1 MIYNRL
7 KRFSL
12 STLVIAVCLLLAS
25 CGSESS
31 SENRKQMKAKADLQG
46 AVIGVQLGTTSDG
59 LATELEK
66 KGDGTKVERY
76 NKGADA
82 IQALLQGKID
92 CMVTDEAPAKA
103 FQRVNPSLQILPETF
118 DASSFAICVAKDHG
132 ELKQSINHAIRILK
146 ANGVIDS
153 IVNRHLER
161 GIAVAYTPKISA
173 GKLNSSADKLNSSSD
188 APHPSDA
195 KKMGPEALQ
204 KLGLKKSLRFATNA
218 TFEPFEYYQNGK
230 IVGIDVDVA
239 NAIGDV
245 LGVDVEILDMEFD
258 AIITS
263 VQAGKADA
271 GIAGITV
278 TPEREKNI
286 GFTDS
291 YADVRQVIMVNSGD
305 VKVADAQHGFVDK
318 FKSCFID
325 DNRYQ
330 YMLQGL
336 GNTLIITFFAI
347 ILSVILGT
355 LIAIVRARHERKGDR
370 KIPNMLC
377 QLYLTIMR
385 GTPTMVQLLIIYYVV
400 FASADV
406 NKILVAVI
414 AFGLN
419 SAAYI
424 AEVIRSGIMSVD
436 NGQMEAGRS
445 LGLSY
450 GKTMRLIILPQAFK
464 NVLPAMGNELITL
477 LKETSISGYIG
488 LVDLTKGSDIIR
500 SITYEAMMPL
510 GVVACLYLVLVLG
523 LNAGVRRLEKRLRK
537 SERK

>member
-1 MIYNRL
+1 M
-7 KRFSL
+7 
-12 STLVIAVCLLLAS
+12 
-25 CGSESS
+25 
-31 SENRKQMKAKADLQG
+31 
-46 AVIGVQLGTTSDG
+46 
-59 LATELEK
+59 
-66 KGDGTKVERY
+66 
-76 NKGADA
+76 
-82 IQALLQGKID
+82 
-92 CMVTDEAPAKA
+92 
-103 FQRVNPSLQILPETF
+103 
-118 DASSFAICVAKDHG
+118 
-132 ELKQSINHAIRILK
+132 
-146 ANGVIDS
+146 
-153 IVNRHLER
+153 
-161 GIAVAYTPKISA
+161 
-173 GKLNSSADKLNSSSD
+173 
-188 APHPSDA
+188 
-195 KKMGPEALQ
+195 
-204 KLGLKKSLRFATNA
+204 
-218 TFEPFEYYQNGK
+218 
-230 IVGIDVDVA
+230 GIDVDVA

-305 VKVADAQHGFVDK
+305 AKVADAQHGFVDK

-355 LIAIVRARHERKGDR
+355 LIAIVRARHERKGDW
-370 KIPNMLC
+370 KIPNIIC

-406 NKILVAVI
+406 NKIFVAVI

-510 GVVACLYLVLVLG
+510 GVVALVYLFLVLG
-523 LNAGVRRLEKRLRK
+523 LNAGVRKLEKRLRR

>member
-1 MIYNRL
+1 MMKYRKTGKFKL
-7 KRFSL
+7 GFL
-12 STLVIAVCLLLAS
+12 TLLLSVLFVA
-25 CGSESS
+25 CGSGASD
-31 SENRKQMKAKADLQG
+31 ADRQIKSKTDLKG

-66 KGDGTKVERY
+66 EGGGTKVERY

-103 FQRVNPSLQILPETF
+103 FQRVNPSL
-118 DASSFAICVAKDHG
+118 
-132 ELKQSINHAIRILK
+132 RILK
-146 ANGVIDS
+146 ENGVIDS

-161 GIAVAYTPKISA
+161 GIAVAYTPKTSEV
-173 GKLNSSADKLNSSSD
+173 
-188 APHPSDA
+188 
-195 KKMGPEALQ
+195 KKVGPEALQ
-204 KLGLKKSLRFATNA
+204 KLGLKTSLRFATNA

-278 TPEREKNI
+278 TPERKKNI

-291 YADVRQVIMVNSGD
+291 YADVRQVIMVNSNE
-305 VKVADAQHGFVDK
+305 VKAAGNQPGVIDK

-330 YMLQGL
+330 YLLQGL

-355 LIAIVRARHERKGDR
+355 LIAIVRARHERKGDW

>member
-1 MIYNRL
+1 
-7 KRFSL
+7 
-12 STLVIAVCLLLAS
+12 
-25 CGSESS
+25 
-31 SENRKQMKAKADLQG
+31 MKAAGNQ
-46 AVIGVQLGTTSDG
+46 
-59 LATELEK
+59 
-66 KGDGTKVERY
+66 
-76 NKGADA
+76 
-82 IQALLQGKID
+82 
-92 CMVTDEAPAKA
+92 P
-103 FQRVNPSLQILPETF
+103 
-118 DASSFAICVAKDHG
+118 
-132 ELKQSINHAIRILK
+132 
-146 ANGVIDS
+146 GVI
-153 IVNRHLER
+153 
-161 GIAVAYTPKISA
+161 
-173 GKLNSSADKLNSSSD
+173 
-188 APHPSDA
+188 
-195 KKMGPEALQ
+195 
-204 KLGLKKSLRFATNA
+204 
-218 TFEPFEYYQNGK
+218 
-230 IVGIDVDVA
+230 
-239 NAIGDV
+239 
-245 LGVDVEILDMEFD
+245 
-258 AIITS
+258 
-263 VQAGKADA
+263 
-271 GIAGITV
+271 
-278 TPEREKNI
+278 
-286 GFTDS
+286 
-291 YADVRQVIMVNSGD
+291 
-305 VKVADAQHGFVDK
+305 DK

-330 YMLQGL
+330 YLLQGL

-355 LIAIVRARHERKGDR
+355 LIAIVRARHERKGDW

-406 NKILVAVI
+406 NKIFVAVI

-523 LNAGVRRLEKRLRK
+523 LNAGVRKLEKETEKESKGNKTMDKMNEIIKIEGLRK
-537 SERK
+537 RFGDNEVLKGITTSVRKGEVVAIIGPSGCGKSTFLRSINLLEEPTEGKIYIDGMDITSGDVDINKMRQRVGMVFQQFNLFPNMTIRRNIMLAPVELGKMTREEADEKATELLTRIGLLDKADSYPDSLSGGQKQRVAIARALAMNPEVLLFDEPTSALDPEMVGEVLQLMKDVAAEGMTMVVVTHEMGFAREVANRVLFFSDGYITEDGTPEQIFNHPKSPRLQEFLGKVL